1 MKPIWLGVDW
11 GQRRVGLAI
20 SDPTGTIASPFQV
33 LEVHGDGAAIR
44 GILGLLEAN
53 RVDRLIVGLPLSLNG
68 SESPQTL
75 KARRFAEKLSS
86 KTRVPVF
93 FVDERLSSRQAERDL
108 IEMGVR
114 REKRRE
120 TVDAVA
126 ASLLLQS
133 ALNGAILTP
142 VTVSGGSA
150 QTEGT
155 DVETP

>member
-11 GQRRVGLAI
+11 GQRRVGLAL

-33 LEVHGDGAAIR
+33 LEVRGDGAAIR

-53 RVDRLIVGLPLSLNG
+53 RVDRLVVGLPLSLNG

-75 KARRFAEKLSS
+75 RVRRFAEKLSS

-93 FVDERLSSRQAERDL
+93 YVDERLSSRQAERDL

-142 VTVSGGSA
+142 VTVSEGSV
-150 QTEGT
+150 QTEGN